1 MATALSGLP
10 QHFKLPET
18 LGLIV
23 LEDCFHFPGCF
34 LPLYIFEQ
42 RYRLMLEDALAS
54 SRMIGVGTM
63 VDGEL
68 LPVTTLGLI
77 RASKKGLDG
86 TSHVMLYGVT
96 RVRFTGWVQEKP
108 CRIATIEPFSTLVEG
123 SPASLEAL
131 RDRALQLL
139 PPVTPEC
146 GEAMQ
151 KLRSL
156 LSEMECPDMVCDIL
170 SYHFVREP
178 VAAARLLT
186 EPNLEQRY
194 EILLE
199 QLDLLREDVED

>member
-108 CRIATIEPFSTLVEG
+108 YRIATVEPFSTLVEG
-123 SPASLEAL
+123 PPASLEAL